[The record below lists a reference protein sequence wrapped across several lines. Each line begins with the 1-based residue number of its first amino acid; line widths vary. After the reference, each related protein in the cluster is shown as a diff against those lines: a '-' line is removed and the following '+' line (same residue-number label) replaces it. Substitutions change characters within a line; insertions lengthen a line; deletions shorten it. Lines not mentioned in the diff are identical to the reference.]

1 MLRGL
6 SLAKKVQLLFSA
18 ALVLIVSMALVVPWI
33 RARTVVDQAQLETS
47 RQIARLYR
55 SNLLVDPEFFR
66 FFDPQKR
73 EELERSLVIRFYPT
87 AAWQSDEL
95 NEFEERARKK
105 FGEEDPPDELSE
117 SYTQGSERRYL
128 YAARIEADGAFTG
141 VLTIDRLS
149 AVASGQ
155 VFVNRV
161 YLVLAGLLAVTV
173 AAVAFYFI
181 TTRIILSPVRA
192 LKRTADTVK
201 EGDLSVR
208 AQISTGDEFE
218 ELSKAFNA
226 MLGAIVAQQT
236 QLRGINRSL
245 DLKLS
250 ELAERNV
257 ALYEAARVKGEFLAN
272 VSHEL
277 RTPLNSIIGFAELLQ
292 EIADRE
298 EGEEGLDER
307 AMQKRRR
314 YLENIVVA
322 GRNLLEMINEL
333 LTMAKLDAGTIDLN
347 LAPMDLVDTCEG
359 LLALIRPLADR
370 KRIDLRLVFD
380 AGAGRTTGEASEA
393 RLPVVTTDAQKFQQ
407 IVFNF
412 LSNAVK
418 FTPDGGEVTLRADV
432 LRSVEGEERLRVSVL
447 DTGPG
452 IPEDK
457 RTMIFDKFSQLE
469 SGHTKSHQG
478 TGLGLAIAK
487 EFADMLH
494 ADITLESE
502 TGRGSMF
509 SLIVPLSIEEAVSE
523 GVPEERAPEGLSDRA

>member
-18 ALVLIVSMALVVPWI
+18 ALVLIVGVALIWPWV
-33 RARTVVDQAQLETS
+33 RARAVVDQAQLENQ
-47 RQIARLYR
+47 RDIVRLWR
-55 SNLLVDPEFFR
+55 SNMLVDPDLARLFSPSPESDEIGR
-66 FFDPQKR
+66 N
-73 EELERSLVIRFYPT
+73 LSIRFYTPDRW
-87 AAWQSDEL
+87 AMADLEP
-95 NEFEERARKK
+95 
-105 FGEEDPPDELSE
+105 FGVRTRDVFASEDPPAEFYESFSE
-117 SYTQGSERRYL
+117 GSDRRYL
-128 YAARIEADGAFTG
+128 YAARLLDDATGEFSG
-141 VLTIDRLS
+141 VLLIDRRS

-161 YLVLAGLLAVTV
+161 YLVLAGLLASVV
-173 AAVAFYFI
+173 AAVVFYFI

-192 LKRTADTVK
+192 LKRTADIVK
-201 EGDLSVR
+201 EGNLSVR
-208 AQISTGDEFE
+208 ADIKTGDEFE
-218 ELSKAFNA
+218 ELSDAFNA

-292 EIADRE
+292 EIAQRQDGSQ
-298 EGEEGLDER
+298 GEDERLDEA
-307 AMQKRRR
+307 AMQKRKR
-314 YLENIVVA
+314 YLDNIVVA
-322 GRNLLEMINEL
+322 GRNLLVMINEL
-333 LTMAKLDAGTIDLN
+333 LTMAKLDAGTIDLRID
-347 LAPMDLVDTCEG
+347 DLDIVDTCEG
-359 LLALIRPLADR
+359 LIALIRPLADR
-370 KRIDLRLVFD
+370 KKIGLRLVFD
-380 AGAGRTTGEASEA
+380 AGGGRTTEEASSA
-393 RLPVVTTDAQKFQQ
+393 VLPLVRTDAQKLQQ

-418 FTPDGGEVTLRADV
+418 FTPDGGEVTLRADIV
-432 LRSVEGEERLRVSVL
+432 RSSEGDHRLRMSVI

-452 IPEDK
+452 IPAEK
-457 RTMIFDKFSQLE
+457 RGEIFEKFSQLE

-487 EFADMLH
+487 EFAAMLGGE
-494 ADITLESE
+494 ITLESE
-502 TGRGSMF
+502 LARGSMF
-509 SLIVPLSIEEAVSE
+509 ALIVPLEIEGAAPDPARSISA
-523 GVPEERAPEGLSDRA
+523 G

>member
-18 ALVLIVSMALVVPWI
+18 ALLLIVSLALVVPWI
-33 RARTVVDQAQLETS
+33 RAREVVDQAQLETN
-47 RQIARLYR
+47 RQIARLYQ
-55 SNLLVDPEFFR
+55 SDLLVRPELY
-66 FFDPQKR
+66 PLINSTAR
-73 EELERSLVIRFYPT
+73 EELERSLVIRFYPA
-87 AAWQSDEL
+87 AAWTSEEL
-95 NEFEERARKK
+95 GEFERRARTLFQGDGERAEA
-105 FGEEDPPDELSE
+105 FEAFSAGGD
-117 SYTQGSERRYL
+117 RRYL
-128 YAARIEADGAFTG
+128 YAARIMQDGAFNG
-141 VLTIDRLS
+141 VLTIDRRS

-161 YLVLAGLLAVTV
+161 YLVLAGFLASIV
-173 AAVAFYFI
+173 AAVCFYFI

-192 LKRTADTVK
+192 LKRTADMVK
-201 EGDLSVR
+201 DGDLSVR
-208 AQISTGDEFE
+208 ANIETGDEFE
-218 ELSKAFNA
+218 ELSDAFNA

-257 ALYEAARVKGEFLAN
+257 ALYESARMKGEFLAN

-298 EGEEGLDER
+298 DDSEDPPL
-307 AMQKRRR
+307 QKRRR
-314 YLENIVVA
+314 YLDNIVVA
-322 GRNLLEMINEL
+322 GRNLLVMINEL
-333 LTMAKLDAGTIDLN
+333 LTMAKLDAGTIDLHIGE
-347 LAPMDLVDTCEG
+347 MDVVDTCEG

-370 KRIDLRLVFD
+370 KRIDLRLQLD
-380 AGAGRTTGEASEA
+380 DGAGRTTGEASQA
-393 RLPVVTTDAQKFQQ
+393 RLPLVTTDAQKFQQ
-407 IVFNF
+407 VVFNF

-418 FTPDGGEVTLRADV
+418 FTPEEGRVTLRAET
-432 LRSVEGEERLRVSVL
+432 LRSSDGEERLRMSVL
-447 DTGPG
+447 DSGPG

-457 RTMIFDKFSQLE
+457 RSEIFEKFSQLE

-487 EFADMLH
+487 EFTEMLQGE
-494 ADITLESE
+494 ITLESE
-502 TGRGSMF
+502 EGSGSMF
-509 SLIVPLSIEEAVSE
+509 SLIVPLKISVPLPEAVSR
-523 GVPEERAPEGLSDRA
+523 PGLPVSDRV